1 MITKLHMEEAV
12 GKNYLLPWR
21 FLMVAFKRFFKSHT
35 YTSQVPHKCLVTV
48 FTVFLPTQ
56 NQAGKALKPA
66 DEVKKSTGFQ
76 ITSLDCI
83 CFEVLLSAM
92 ITLHVL
98 DHTNKA
104 FEESLQKSP
113 GPHEMQINLWYPRCI
128 LLCGKEIC
136 SACLHFF
143 RTVKGNATSF
153 DAGKLPQNGI
163 LRTELERHFP
173 HFAWSALWQK
183 KMTWDF

>member
-1 MITKLHMEEAV
+1 MSCNCFH
-12 GKNYLLPWR
+12 R
-21 FLMVAFKRFFKSHT
+21 FLAHTKSSWKGIETSWWSEKIHRFSD
-35 YTSQVPHKCLVTV
+35 Y
-48 FTVFLPTQ
+48 
-56 NQAGKALKPA
+56 
-66 DEVKKSTGFQ
+66 
-76 ITSLDCI
+76 ITRLYL

-128 LLCGKEIC
+128 LLRGKDIC